1 MYLVMSPNYQ
11 TQRIVKPRAVLM
23 KEKRER
29 IKLTTKMHQME
40 LIVRKSKMA
49 IKIKMKRK
57 RKKSLKGCLHLI
69 EKMKNLVLKRRR
81 MEIINRMET
90 RKNLRM
96 TRRTLKTMLGNSV
109 MMLMKILR
117 SLFN

>member
-1 MYLVMSPNYQ
+1 MYLVMYPNYQ
-11 TQRIVKPRAVLM
+11 IQRIVKPRAVLM

-57 RKKSLKGCLHLI
+57 KKKSLRGYLHLT
-69 EKMKNLVLKRRR
+69 EKMTNHVLKKKR

-90 RKNLRM
+90 RRNLRM
-96 TRRTLKTMLGNSV
+96 IRRTLRIMLGNFV

-117 SLFN
+117 SPFN